1 MQTAASPLKTKLLII
16 STVAV
21 ILTLISCSGKKSDP
35 AAEIAMHGISI
46 SELVEKTYNDI
57 RKTLKEQE
65 FQKEF
70 IQIVNDISPETYI
83 MKIETD
89 SDKELKAIYKISAY
103 RNFEKVFRAY
113 NLQFDRNISLDE
125 SDLQE
130 KIITTCNSI
139 DSLNL
144 DEILVAKNEQIK
156 KHIKSSKFNLEQIIY
171 ELTNICSEIWTK
183 ESQNWFMKLATF
195 QEETNKGIKRIPISA
210 FNTEKLKSMVGEPYS
225 NGAVLVNLYKLKLI
239 KENQLKISG
248 LQEQMNK
255 ITDGFEL
262 LLEVQGERLK
272 RRTDKFRVEEL
283 NSRLSLLL
291 EN

>member
-1 MQTAASPLKTKLLII
+1 MQTAATTSKTKQLII
-16 STVAV
+16 STVV
-21 ILTLISCSGKKSDP
+21 IIFSLTSCSGTKSDP
-35 AAEIAMHGISI
+35 AAEIAQHGITI
-46 SELVEKTYNDI
+46 SELVEKTYDNL
-57 RKTLKEQE
+57 KNTFKEQE

-83 MKIETD
+83 MKIESD
-89 SDKELKAIYKISAY
+89 SNSELKDLNRINAY

-130 KIITTCNSI
+130 KIINTCNSI

-144 DEILVAKNEQIK
+144 GESLVAKNEQIK
-156 KHIKSSKFNLEQIIY
+156 KHINSSKFNLEQIIY
-171 ELTNICSEIWTK
+171 ELTTIFAEIWTQ

-195 QEETNKGIKRIPISA
+195 QEETDKGIKRIPTSA
-210 FNTEKLKSMVGEPYS
+210 FNTEKLKSMVEEPYS
-225 NGAVLVNLYKLKLI
+225 NNAVLINLYKLKLI
-239 KENQLKISG
+239 KENQLKVSG

-255 ITDGFEL
+255 ITEGFEL
-262 LLEVQGERLK
+262 LLEVQAERLK
-272 RRTDKFRVEEL
+272 RRTDKFKVEEL
-283 NSRLSLLL
+283 NSRLGLLF